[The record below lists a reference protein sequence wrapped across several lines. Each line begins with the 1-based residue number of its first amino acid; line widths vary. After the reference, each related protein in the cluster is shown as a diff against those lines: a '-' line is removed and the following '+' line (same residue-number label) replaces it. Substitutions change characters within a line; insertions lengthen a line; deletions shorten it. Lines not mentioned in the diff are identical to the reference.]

1 MNTKPVGQSL
11 AISDFFLS
19 LIAERG
25 TRTESEQV
33 NNDRVEL
40 KGME

>member
-1 MNTKPVGQSL
+1 MNTKPVGQSDGIALSSL
-11 AISDFFLS
+11 ADC
-19 LIAERG
+19 ERG

-33 NNDRVEL
+33 NNERVEL